1 MSPNLTLKTQVWRFI
16 VTGGLS
22 AIVDFGLYVLLY
34 KAVGLQVDLAKAIS
48 FVVGTITAYL
58 INRRWTFQAEPSTA
72 RFIAVMALYALTF
85 AVQVGLNHFVPASV
99 RLPGVGRAGGIRH
112 RAGHRDGDQLH
123 RPAGRDIPAALSQ
136 KRQAVPSSRCLRPR
150 TRRLTGWGRTAPSV
164 AQVLSTPDPE
174 VIAKAVS
181 QARRE
186 RGVIARGLGRSYGDN
201 AQNGGGLVVDM
212 TALNRIHTIDG
223 DTRLVDLD
231 GGVSLDTLMKAAL
244 PFGLWVPV
252 LPGTRQ
258 VTVGGAIACD
268 IHGKNHHSA
277 GSFGNHVRSM
287 DLLTADGEIRHADP
301 RTVRRRELFWATVGG
316 NGLTGIILRA
326 TIEMTPTETAYFI
339 ADGDVTTS
347 LDETIAF
354 HSDGSEA
361 NYTYSSAWFDAISAP
376 PKLGRAAISRGS
388 LARLDQLPEKLQRRP
403 AEIRCAATA
412 YAARYLSRTDWPTS
426 TPSCP
431 IGELWYRKSG
441 TYRGKVQNLTQFY
454 HPLDMF
460 GEWNRAY
467 GPAGFLQYQFVV
479 PTEAVDEFK
488 GIIVDIQRSGHY
500 SFLNVFKLFGPGNQA
515 PLSFPIPGWN
525 VCVDFPIKSGL
536 NEFLNE
542 LDRRVLEFGGR
553 LYTAKDS
560 RTTAET
566 FHAMYPRIDE
576 WIAVRRKVD
585 PERRVR
591 LRHGPTLGA
600 ALDGAHG
607 S

>member
-1 MSPNLTLKTQVWRFI
+1 MFETT
-16 VTGGLS
+16 
-22 AIVDFGLYVLLY
+22 
-34 KAVGLQVDLAKAIS
+34 
-48 FVVGTITAYL
+48 
-58 INRRWTFQAEPSTA
+58 
-72 RFIAVMALYALTF
+72 
-85 AVQVGLNHFVPASV
+85 
-99 RLPGVGRAGGIRH
+99 
-112 RAGHRDGDQLH
+112 
-123 RPAGRDIPAALSQ
+123 
-136 KRQAVPSSRCLRPR
+136 
-150 TRRLTGWGRTAPSV
+150 TRRLMGWGRTAPSV
-164 AQVLSTPDPE
+164 AQVLSTPDAE

-181 QARRE
+181 QAGM

-201 AQNGGGLVVDM
+201 AQNSGGLVVDM

-223 DTRLVDLD
+223 DTHLVDLD

-277 GSFGNHVRSM
+277 GSFGNHVRSI
-287 DLLTADGEIRHADP
+287 DLLTASDDIRRLTPDGPES
-301 RTVRRRELFWATVGG
+301 ELFWATVGG
-316 NGLTGIILRA
+316 NGLTGIIMRA

-339 ADGDVTTS
+339 ADGDVTNT

-354 HSDGSEA
+354 HSDGTED

-388 LARLDQLPEKLQRRP
+388 LARLDQLPPKLQRNP
-403 AEIRCAATA
+403 LKFDAPQLLTVPDIVPNGLANKYTFG
-412 YAARYLSRTDWPTS
+412 
-426 TPSCP
+426 P

-454 HPLDMF
+454 HPLDML
-460 GEWNRAY
+460 GEWNRGY

-479 PTEAVDEFK
+479 PTAAVDEFK
-488 GIIVDIQRSGHY
+488 SIIVDIQRSGHY
-500 SFLNVFKLFGPGNQA
+500 SFLNVFKLFGAGNQA

-525 VCVDFPIKSGL
+525 VCVDFPIKPGL
-536 NEFLNE
+536 NEFVNE

-560 RTTAET
+560 RTTADT

-585 PERRVR
+585 PNGVFASDMARRLELV
-591 LRHGPTLGA
+591 
-600 ALDGAHG
+600 
-607 S
+607 

>member
-1 MSPNLTLKTQVWRFI
+1 MVRASSDRGDPGMVRASSDRPDPGGTLVTMST
-16 VTGGLS
+16 VTT
-22 AIVDFGLYVLLY
+22 
-34 KAVGLQVDLAKAIS
+34 K
-48 FVVGTITAYL
+48 
-58 INRRWTFQAEPSTA
+58 
-72 RFIAVMALYALTF
+72 
-85 AVQVGLNHFVPASV
+85 
-99 RLPGVGRAGGIRH
+99 RLM
-112 RAGHRDGDQLH
+112 
-123 RPAGRDIPAALSQ
+123 
-136 KRQAVPSSRCLRPR
+136 
-150 TRRLTGWGRTAPSV
+150 GWARTAPTV
-164 AQVLSTPDPE
+164 ATVLSTPDPGE
-174 VIAKAVS
+174 IVDAVAKVGS
-181 QARRE
+181 

-201 AQNGGGLVVDM
+201 AQNGGGLVINM
-212 TALNRIHTIDG
+212 AALNRIHSMDR
-223 DTRLVDLD
+223 DTHVVDVDAGVNLD
-231 GGVSLDTLMKAAL
+231 QLMRAAL

-287 DLLTADGEIRHADP
+287 ELLTADGQVRHLTPSGDDA
-301 RTVRRRELFWATVGG
+301 ELFWATVGG
-316 NGLTGIILRA
+316 NGLTGIILLV

-339 ADGDVTTS
+339 ADGDVTKS

-361 NYTYSSAWFDAISAP
+361 GYSYSSAWFDAISKP

-388 LARLDQLPEKLQRRP
+388 LAKLDQLPAKLQKDP
-403 AEIRCAATA
+403 LKFDAPQLLTLPDIFPNGLANKFTFM
-412 YAARYLSRTDWPTS
+412 
-426 TPSCP
+426 P
-431 IGELWYRKSG
+431 IGELWYLKSG

-467 GPAGFLQYQFVV
+467 GSGGFLQYQFVV
-479 PTEAVDEFK
+479 PTTAVEEFK
-488 GIIVDIQRSGHY
+488 GIMYDIQKSGHY
-500 SFLNVFKLFGPGNQA
+500 SFLNVFKLFGPGNQG

-525 VCVDFPIKSGL
+525 VCVDFPVKAGL
-536 NEFLNE
+536 GEFLNE

-560 RTTAET
+560 RTTAEM

-585 PERRVR
+585 PDGVFASDMARR
-591 LRHGPTLGA
+591 LEL
-600 ALDGAHG
+600 L
-607 S
+607 